1 MQNILISQTWIHF
14 NLGWTKIKETVF
26 PQPLKF
32 PRNAVLGPNQRW
44 EGSLARWQ
52 GVVRVSSV
60 QWLMPF
66 LSQAGIQSPSIQ
78 WSAFLASHSHPP
90 GCLRGLNKVATLPID
105 ADSYWIPGT
114 RCVKL
119 ISIYLKSLCSCYKS
133 VYHLE
138 TPQAGYWQ
146 SRIFGRCGKKWLS
159 TYLGGN
165 IKRRGLV
172 CRRLLYWLACSLWP
186 PKMATSCAL
195 EPPCTVVMEGFYSGP
210 ADIFHAWPTHA
221 VVKTR
226 RLEEDGVH
234 ETLVFCLQQI
244 GQSCI
249 VATIGAVTVWQKL
262 RPVLCWPLCFK
273 KSQTRKMLK
282 SGPGPVKWSPLCSQ
296 LLYTLTNL
304 KGAGNP

>member
-1 MQNILISQTWIHF
+1 
-14 NLGWTKIKETVF
+14 
-26 PQPLKF
+26 
-32 PRNAVLGPNQRW
+32 
-44 EGSLARWQ
+44 
-52 GVVRVSSV
+52 
-60 QWLMPF
+60 MPF

-138 TPQAGYWQ
+138 TPQAGCNWQ

-226 RLEEDGVH
+226 RLEEDGAWNFSILPPANWAVLH
-234 ETLVFCLQQI
+234 RCNHWC
-244 GQSCI
+244 SSS
-249 VATIGAVTVWQKL
+249 VAEIEAC
-262 RPVLCWPLCFK
+262 PVLATLFQKISNKKNVKIWPWSSQMITIVLATSVHAD
-273 KSQTRKMLK
+273 KSKGCRKSIGLGSNFTFRPWCK
-282 SGPGPVKWSPLCSQ
+282 ISLFSFPSCYRPG
-296 LLYTLTNL
+296 
-304 KGAGNP
+304 